1 MRQTLPLLSLLLLLS
16 GCIADE
22 RCADNDEV
30 SLLQKK
36 ITAHS
41 QDDVVEQDNSMY
53 LVVNTLRK
61 EGEMQPMPR
70 WAAQEEAQQEHRGS
84 SPSAGVAEEAN
95 QQAAALSSPP
105 AARMAA
111 TAAEAAVLRAPATQ
125 PVQNFPAQN
134 MPPDQLAKIMDAM
147 SHGDVVG
154 GPKIV
159 KIDLPPDG
167 SIPSDIPK
175 ELQDMLKGLGLGK
188 GGAKGASQSLS
199 APKDKKQASATSS
212 NSTDDLEPDIKDMLK
227 KANAGDSQ
235 MGNDVKIVKIDIPKG
250 MDKKA
255 LQDIMDKMGMG
266 LGKQGVV
273 GGGGGSVPP
282 PPNSVPLDQKRSST
296 AVKSW

>member
-41 QDDVVEQDNSMY
+41 QDDVLEQDNSMY

-61 EGEMQPMPR
+61 EGEMPT
-70 WAAQEEAQQEHRGS
+70 
-84 SPSAGVAEEAN
+84 
-95 QQAAALSSPP
+95 PP
-105 AARMAA
+105 AAHMAVA
-111 TAAEAAVLRAPATQ
+111 AAEASVLQAPAMSPVQ
-125 PVQNFPAQN
+125 VFPVQNL
-134 MPPDQLAKIMDAM
+134 PPDQFAKIMEAM
-147 SHGDVVG
+147 SHYGHKDMVG

>member
-188 GGAKGASQSLS
+188 GGAQGPSSLS
-199 APKDKKQASATSS
+199 KDKKQATATTS
-212 NSTDDLEPDIKDMLK
+212 NATDADLPPEIKDMLK
-227 KANAGDSQ
+227 KANEAEGG
-235 MGNDVKIVKIDIPKG
+235 MGNDVKIVKINIPQG

-266 LGKQGVV
+266 LGKQGVL
-273 GGGGGSVPP
+273 GGPP
-282 PPNSVPLDQKRSST
+282 PSNSAPSIPLDHKRSST

>member
-41 QDDVVEQDNSMY
+41 QDDVLEQDNSMY

-61 EGEMQPMPR
+61 EGEMPT
-70 WAAQEEAQQEHRGS
+70 
-84 SPSAGVAEEAN
+84 
-95 QQAAALSSPP
+95 PP
-105 AARMAA
+105 AAHMAVA
-111 TAAEAAVLRAPATQ
+111 AAEASVLQAPAMSPVQ
-125 PVQNFPAQN
+125 VFPVQNL
-134 MPPDQLAKIMDAM
+134 PPDQFAKIMEAM
-147 SHGDVVG
+147 SHYGHKDMVG

-188 GGAKGASQSLS
+188 GGAQGPSSLS
-199 APKDKKQASATSS
+199 KDKKQATATTS
-212 NSTDDLEPDIKDMLK
+212 NATDADLPPEIKDMLK
-227 KANAGDSQ
+227 KANEAEGG
-235 MGNDVKIVKIDIPKG
+235 MGNDVKIVKINIPQG

-266 LGKQGVV
+266 LGKQGVL
-273 GGGGGSVPP
+273 GGPP
-282 PPNSVPLDQKRSST
+282 PSNSAPSIPLDHKRSST